1 MSVRSTK
8 LKYSPGFDFI
18 MLLFRIVSMIPISKK
33 EPDKISIA
41 AFADSNLHWNDNLIS
56 SEFPFM
62 WISRTSIDM

>member
-1 MSVRSTK
+1 MEIFSWIWLYNVTIS
-8 LKYSPGFDFI
+8 
-18 MLLFRIVSMIPISKK
+18 RIVSMIPISRK

-62 WISRTSIDM
+62 WISRTSIDMW